1 MQAASVGFYGTSV
14 GKKVVMAVTGLL
26 MVFFVVVHML
36 GNLQMFGGPERM
48 NAYARL
54 LHSMPGLLWGF
65 RGVLGLAALLH
76 IVTALQLIARDLTS
90 RPSRY
95 ARRSYVEATLSSRT
109 MLYTGPLLLTYLI
122 YHLLQLTL
130 GNVLDGFV
138 HLDAYGNVVRAFSL
152 LPSAVV
158 YIAAM
163 VVLGLHIKH
172 GIWSMFQTVGL
183 NSPRYDRLIR
193 GVALLVSLAV
203 AAGFI
208 SVPASVL
215 AGWLR

>member
-1 MQAASVGFYGTSV
+1 MQAAPVGFYSTSV

-26 MVFFVVVHML
+26 MVLFVLVHMA

-54 LHSMPGLLWGF
+54 LHSMPGLLWAF
-65 RGVLGLAALLH
+65 RAVLGLAALLH

-95 ARRSYVEATLSSRT
+95 VRRSYVEATISSRT
-109 MLYTGPLLLTYLI
+109 MLYTGPALLAYLV

-130 GNVLDGFV
+130 GTILDGFV
-138 HLDAYGNVVRAFSL
+138 YLDAYGNVIRAFSL
-152 LPSAVV
+152 LPSTAI

-163 VVLGLHIKH
+163 IVLGLHIKH

-215 AGWLR
+215 TGWLR